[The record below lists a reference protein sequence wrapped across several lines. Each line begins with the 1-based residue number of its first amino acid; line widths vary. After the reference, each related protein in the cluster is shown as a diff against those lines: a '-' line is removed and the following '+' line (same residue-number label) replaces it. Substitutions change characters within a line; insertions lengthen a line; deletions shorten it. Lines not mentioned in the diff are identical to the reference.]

1 MKYNFKI
8 MEAAK
13 SFTAVEYNDRKEKKG
28 VAELM
33 HLENF
38 PGTIDPDN
46 TSRQELERVLKEWT
60 GTPDSRVKGI
70 QFHAVISAKGKGND
84 LNDMK
89 EHALSVMEHLGYG
102 NNPIYIYSHSDTD
115 NDHLHIVTSRIDEN
129 GKKINDDFEK
139 KRANKFLAEALKID
153 SKQNLSDD
161 LASVLQYNFSS
172 DKQFMLLLELKGYDV
187 KLKNGE
193 YHLYK
198 HGTLQESI
206 PKSLIDKN
214 LKSTEEYSPENKKKI
229 QALISKYGKS
239 NDKTLYRD
247 NSKDNKVFRSD
258 LTDKLKK
265 DFGIE
270 FVFFSG
276 KEHDKPYG
284 YMVIDHINKDVYKGS
299 DIYSLKNLSENNQLT
314 KSEIFS
320 PKVQKGSELDQD
332 NVFGITNGALDFITS
347 LIRSVA
353 SDDEGSGTSKE
364 KLKPNKKKLNKNQ
377 RKL

>member
-1 MKYNFKI
+1 

-60 GTPDSRVKGI
+60 GTPDVRVKGI

-89 EHALSVMEHLGYG
+89 DHALEVMKHLGYG

-139 KRANKFLAEALKID
+139 KRANKFLAERLKVD
-153 SKQNLSDD
+153 AKQNLSDD
-161 LASVLQYNFSS
+161 LTSVLSYKFST
-172 DKQFMLLLELKGYDV
+172 DKQFILLLELKGYDV
-187 KLKNGE
+187 KLKNGQ

-198 HGTLQESI
+198 HGSLLESI
-206 PKSLIDKN
+206 PKSLIDEK
-214 LKSTEEYSPENKKKI
+214 LKSSIQNSPENKKKI
-229 QALISKYGKS
+229 QALIGKYGRTT
-239 NDKTLYRD
+239 DKTLYQD
-247 NSKDNKVFRSD
+247 QGNDKKSFKSD
-258 LTDKLKK
+258 LTEKLRK

-276 KEHDKPYG
+276 KGHDKPYG
-284 YMVIDHINKDVYKGS
+284 YMVIDHKNKEVYKGS
-299 DIYSLKNLSENNQLT
+299 DIYSLKNLSENNSLNQ
-314 KSEIFS
+314 SSIFE
-320 PKVQKGSELDQD
+320 K
-332 NVFGITNGALDFITS
+332 TS
-347 LIRSVA
+347 LNKSSAPDNAKVFEISGSALEFINSILRSV
-353 SDDEGSGTSKE
+353 SMDDDAAGSPKE
-364 KLKPNKKKLNKNQ
+364 KLKPKKKKINRNRQ
-377 RKL
+377 RR